1 MVTSSRGNNTLR
13 MSEPNRPK
21 PTETAHFGADRRP
34 PGTGEPPVNLAHLK
48 CVPNPV
54 DRTFHVVTSECRKV
68 GVSGPEC
75 VLYCADMR
83 CPGVS

>member
-34 PGTGEPPVNLAHLK
+34 PGTGEPPVNLAHL
-48 CVPNPV
+48 
-54 DRTFHVVTSECRKV
+54 
-68 GVSGPEC
+68 
-75 VLYCADMR
+75 
-83 CPGVS
+83 